1 MKCADKYCFLWM
13 KIGHSLTTATCV
25 GIVWLLVE
33 SMGRGEVVVVGG
45 GGGNWVPLERSFLSS
60 GLWSIQALHFLVFS
74 DCYWLQP
81 WTAQVWSCT
90 TNPRIHVDPVSIL
103 HTFLSFSFSDRK
115 SRPCFLILV
124 TSIASS
130 RDWRKGCWKSCG
142 YSPIFC
148 IVFVSY
154 ISLYSQTPCSPVMVI
169 QLLTVDV

>member
-1 MKCADKYCFLWM
+1 MWVLSGFSWSPWE
-13 KIGHSLTTATCV
+13 G
-25 GIVWLLVE
+25 
-33 SMGRGEVVVVGG
+33 GEVVVVGG
-45 GGGNWVPLERSFLSS
+45 GGGGELGSTRTLLSKQWLVVDPGIAFPGFLW
-60 GLWSIQALHFLVFS
+60 LL
-74 DCYWLQP
+74 LQP

-130 RDWRKGCWKSCG
+130 RDWRKGCWKSCE
-142 YSPIFC
+142 YSPIFL

-154 ISLYSQTPCSPVMVI
+154 ISLYPQTPCSPLMVI
-169 QLLTVDV
+169 QLLTLGV